1 MARQPAGWVARHL
14 LQHGAMVAS
23 GILMGYA
30 NRFAAHMG
38 KHRPALLKAP
48 AGVLREAAGGDVRF
62 FEDMH
67 RGMPRRVLQ
76 SFKWWPPT
84 FPQPAFPVYR
94 CGWKGLHTA
103 LAVARISASCCPWI
117 DSFPELCTER
127 EFQQSGRKQGYA
139 PLSWRA
145 SAGLRVTVTRASY
158 IRRGGIFHLRYACRP
173 HF

>member
-14 LQHGAMVAS
+14 LHGAMVAS
-23 GILMGYA
+23 GILMGCA

-38 KHRPALLKAP
+38 KHRPALMKAL
-48 AGVLREAAGGDVRF
+48 AGVLREAAGGEVRF

-67 RGMPRRVLQ
+67 RGMPRSVLQ
-76 SFKWWPPT
+76 SFRWWPST
-84 FPQPAFPVYR
+84 FPQLAFPVYR

-103 LAVARISASCCPWI
+103 RAVARISASCCLWT

-127 EFQQSGRKQGYA
+127 EFQQSGASKVMR
-139 PLSWRA
+139 LSWRA
-145 SAGLRVTVTRASY
+145 CAGFRVTVTRAGY